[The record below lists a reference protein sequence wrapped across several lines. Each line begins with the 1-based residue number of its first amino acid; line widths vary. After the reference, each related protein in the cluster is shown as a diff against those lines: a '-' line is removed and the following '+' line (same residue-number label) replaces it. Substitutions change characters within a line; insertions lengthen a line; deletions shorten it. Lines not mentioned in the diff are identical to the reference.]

1 MLSRQKLIKCCY
13 FVAFMDLFAV
23 GMLLPLF
30 NRRGRE
36 LGGSPSMIGLVGSIY
51 GCLQFLSSP
60 IMGKASDVWGRKSV
74 LLLSFIGCFIGY
86 LYMGLASTILM
97 YALARLPTGL
107 LKHSQSSAKA
117 YLSDIT
123 LPEERSGVFGWFNA
137 FGSFGFIISPIIG
150 GTVAIHD
157 NGYFK
162 VSLLSCSVYL
172 FAIIFVWFVFDENKI
187 KLENSYMDKK
197 VVEVLEGDEKVNM
210 NLNRRKKFEMES
222 DLVNDKQNDK
232 EKSQNFIVYSNG
244 KQPSCKHIT
253 KSNDICFASIF
264 WHIQPQKYRSNFTA
278 MLDYRYGVNAKTT
291 GYIISYGS
299 IAGAIS
305 GMSVGSIYSYIQSDV
320 KMMSIGGILMMSSL
334 FGIAMSPSIYTVL
347 ICMIPLAL
355 SSAIMRVN
363 SYNLMLKRVK
373 PKEKGAVMGIADS
386 LTSIARMLS
395 PAIAG
400 FAEEVSAIGPCW
412 IATLCVFIGVVI
424 MLNLK
429 QDEDKR
435 ENIE

>member
-23 GMLLPLF
+23 GMLPPLF

-36 LGGSPSMIGLVGSIY
+36 LEGSPSMIDLVGSIY

-60 IMGKASDVWGRKSV
+60 IIGKASDVWSRKSV
-74 LLLSFIGCFIGY
+74 LLLSFIGCFIGN

-117 YLSDIT
+117 YLSDIK

-137 FGSFGFIISPIIG
+137 FGSFGFIISPIICA
-150 GTVAIHD
+150 TVAMHD

-162 VSLLSCSVYL
+162 VSLLS
-172 FAIIFVWFVFDENKI
+172 F
-187 KLENSYMDKK
+187 
-197 VVEVLEGDEKVNM
+197 VEVLEGDEKVNM
-210 NLNRRKKFEMES
+210 NLNRRKKFKMES

-232 EKSQNFIVYSNG
+232 EKSFFSRIVNVVAVS
-244 KQPSCKHIT
+244 STVSVFDLLLIRIIMAL
-253 KSNDICFASIF
+253 DMLI
-264 WHIQPQKYRSNFTA
+264 YRSNFTA

-305 GMSVGSIYSYIQSDV
+305 GMSLGSIYSYIQSDV
-320 KMMSIGGILMMSSL
+320 NMMSIGGSLMMSSFL
-334 FGIAMSPSIYTVL
+334 G
-347 ICMIPLAL
+347 
-355 SSAIMRVN
+355 
-363 SYNLMLKRVK
+363 
-373 PKEKGAVMGIADS
+373 
-386 LTSIARMLS
+386 
-395 PAIAG
+395 
-400 FAEEVSAIGPCW
+400 
-412 IATLCVFIGVVI
+412 
-424 MLNLK
+424 
-429 QDEDKR
+429 
-435 ENIE
+435 

>member
-30 NRRGRE
+30 SRRGRE

-74 LLLSFIGCFIGY
+74 LLLSFFGCFIGY

-123 LPEERSGVFGWFNA
+123 SPEERSGVFGWFNA

-150 GTVAIHD
+150 GTVAMHD

-162 VSLLSCSVYL
+162 VSLLSCSVYVL
-172 FAIIFVWFVFDENKI
+172 AIIFVWFVFDENKI
-187 KLENSYMDKK
+187 KLENSYVDKK

-210 NLNRRKKFEMES
+210 NLNRHKKFEMES

-232 EKSQNFIVYSNG
+232 EKSFFSRIVNVVAVS
-244 KQPSCKHIT
+244 
-253 KSNDICFASIF
+253 SIVSVF
-264 WHIQPQKYRSNFTA
+264 DLLLIRIIMALGMLIYRSNFTA

-412 IATLCVFIGVVI
+412 IATLCGFIGVVI

-429 QDEDKR
+429 QDDDRR
-435 ENIE
+435 EKIE